1 WFGDQWM
8 SIGDIISNAVSAW
21 EGSDINQIDQIKT
34 VLDGLN
40 NNDDVPIL
48 PSSYEAVQHLT
59 SYSQNLKG
67 YPQKRDCPPHLN
79 RVKKK
84 LR

>member
-1 WFGDQWM
+1 GLTQTTVIWFGDQWM

-48 PSSYEAVQHLT
+48 PSSYE
-59 SYSQNLKG
+59 
-67 YPQKRDCPPHLN
+67 DCPTPDFTQPES
-79 RVKKK
+79 
-84 LR
+84 